1 MRLRRRQK
9 FSLVQLS
16 LVKLFS
22 ITSSFGRKLFTL
34 FQLMG
39 STCEKRGFHPRKGLC
54 SRIGWLS
61 GAFKATVS
69 ERSGRLFITKILV
82 IPIHSD
88 YTSSVKAENSR
99 RIKCV

>member
-16 LVKLFS
+16 LVQLSLVQLSLVKLFL

-39 STCEKRGFHPRKGLC
+39 STCEREDFTREKGFAQGLA
-54 SRIGWLS
+54 G
-61 GAFKATVS
+61 
-69 ERSGRLFITKILV
+69 
-82 IPIHSD
+82 
-88 YTSSVKAENSR
+88 
-99 RIKCV
+99 